1 MKISLIG
8 TTNRNY
14 GGNAY
19 ENMTAEVLSREFD
32 VKFIS
37 TGVKIKNKFK
47 IFRSTICFMAYF

>member
-19 ENMTAEVLSREFD
+19 ENMIAEVLSKEFD

-47 IFRSTICFMAYF
+47 YLEAPFVL